1 MQSESGPRAPEQPVG
16 ERGTGGK
23 SRREDRSLSLEK
35 QSLLFLIQAWQCGS
49 LHHCHFLDVE
59 NEAQTP

>member
-16 ERGTGGK
+16 ERGTSWR

-35 QSLLFLIQAWQCGS
+35 QSRLFFIRAW
-49 LHHCHFLDVE
+49 
-59 NEAQTP
+59 